1 MVSYRGP
8 GSEPDHLGGVGHRRW
23 QHRDTATAFA
33 VVGVGAEDATG
44 EDAVDR
50 CCCGPARP
58 ADHPALRSS
67 SSPPAVAGARA
78 GQDPTRYLILVAV
91 SGPAPLSL
99 QSRNPAHDMNWT
111 LVHPAPAPAGT
122 PPTLQPGTP
131 HRVLSHRTREKSG
144 LVPKSHDLP
153 RKVCG
158 SACQYD
164 LAQLKMNQVRNTTR
178 YTPKLLSKHLTER
191 YWSYNPAT

>member
-1 MVSYRGP
+1 MFIPIYFWYSAFVIVLCGILAISLRNPVHSVLAVLVLFFHMAGLYLLLQA
-8 GSEPDHLGGVGHRRW
+8 EFLAAV
-23 QHRDTATAFA
+23 QIIVTLTAVPLA

-131 HRVLSHRTREKSG
+131 APSTQSQD
-144 LVPKSHDLP
+144 P
-153 RKVCG
+153 
-158 SACQYD
+158 
-164 LAQLKMNQVRNTTR
+164 
-178 YTPKLLSKHLTER
+178 
-191 YWSYNPAT
+191 